1 MYTNRKGFSIFP
13 SLRATMILG
22 QFGCSNLSMLEEA
35 LRCERYAEPKVSP
48 FEESMRFGK
57 DGFSSFYYG
66 RQKWI

>member
-1 MYTNRKGFSIFP
+1 
-13 SLRATMILG
+13 MILG
-22 QFGCSNLSMLEEA
+22 QYGFSNLCLPEEA
-35 LRCERYAEPKVSP
+35 LRCEQYATPKISP

>member
-1 MYTNRKGFSIFP
+1 MYSKPNGFSIFP

-22 QFGCSNLSMLEEA
+22 QYGCSNLSLPEEA
-35 LRCERYAEPKVSP
+35 IRCERYTDPKVSP

-66 RQKWI
+66 RQQWI

>member
-1 MYTNRKGFSIFP
+1 
-13 SLRATMILG
+13 MILG

-35 LRCERYAEPKVSP
+35 MRCEQYADPKVSP